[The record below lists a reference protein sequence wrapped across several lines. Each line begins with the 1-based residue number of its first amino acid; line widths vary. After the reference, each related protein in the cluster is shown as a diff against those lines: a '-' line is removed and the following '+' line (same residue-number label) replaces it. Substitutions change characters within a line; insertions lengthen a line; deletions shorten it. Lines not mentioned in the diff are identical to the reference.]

1 MCTRGETLQENRGS
15 PLQETLKETLRKG
28 LGEDITKKKNLEEN
42 YENKKRRTKTYFLPT
57 VPLPSCII
65 HCFFFGLKSP

>member
-28 LGEDITKKKNLEEN
+28 LGEDITKKNLEEN
-42 YENKKRRTKTYFLPT
+42 YENKKRGEQKPIFFLQCRYP
-57 VPLPSCII
+57 PA
-65 HCFFFGLKSP
+65 

>member
-57 VPLPSCII
+57 VSLPSCII
-65 HCFFFGLKSP
+65 HCFFFV